1 MCAGDG
7 MKYFK
12 KMACPL
18 YAITVFASG
27 SEAMATAPGTA
38 FDATGGHD
46 LTVTTSYTS
55 GTILVEDHDIADGK
69 GVIFTGS
76 NTADMNIEAGIVK
89 VGSAGAKTCSG
100 ATTVKSGAILQI
112 TAASA
117 GSIAGDIEIKT
128 GGIIMVDSG
137 VAIPASG
144 PSYLFLA
151 DRVYNLHT
159 NLQENVYAA
168 YTAPD
173 PTPKLFC
180 ILAAGLPAGS
190 TIDPSTG
197 AVTLPGPSGS
207 TTSYSVTA
215 AGISAAQADTIT
227 AIPTGWTYDSGTV
240 KLSPVIATAS
250 GFPVSTTLAIDG
262 TGITLPGGYNAQS
275 DGIHK
280 PNADIM
286 SSYDGDV
293 FIFDSGNVKLRSIG
307 ATTEKRLP
315 IGSTINAS
323 SGLVSLPAVTSPA
336 FYFFTP
342 TRIAYFDG
350 ANETDIC
357 LIPTVGFSRA
367 GRLESGAGG
376 TLSLSATTPALPLGS
391 SINASTG
398 VVTLPTISPAPSSGT
413 VSYNGQSNGIHAVQA
428 DTVTA
433 IPTGWSYDSGAVKLS
448 PAIGATDGFPASTTL
463 AADGSGITL
472 PGGHNAQSDGIHK
485 LNDPVVTKPIGF
497 TFSVSGVACDS
508 SAINLAGLPSGSS
521 LSASSADGVDVMLP
535 TGYSFDGANVYDR
548 VTKGAAFPAGFANSN
563 ALGTYKKL
571 ADGNAI
577 TQGAKDSKDVIIG
590 KLQLRPGTIIKLGA
604 GAKWSR
610 DITVA

>member
-1 MCAGDG
+1 
-7 MKYFK
+7 MKSFK
-12 KMACPL
+12 AMACHL
-18 YAITVFASG
+18 YAITVFTSG
-27 SEAMATAPGTA
+27 SEAVASAPGTA
-38 FDATGGHD
+38 FDATGGND
-46 LTVTTSYTS
+46 LEVTASYTS
-55 GTILVEDHDIADGK
+55 GTILVNDNDIEDGK
-69 GVIFTGS
+69 GVVFS
-76 NTADMNIEAGIVK
+76 RNNTADMNIEAGIVK
-89 VGSAGAKTCSG
+89 VGTAGAKTSSG

-137 VAIPASG
+137 VEIPASG

-159 NLQENVYAA
+159 NLAENVSAA

-173 PTPKLFC
+173 PAPKLHC
-180 ILAAGLPAGS
+180 SLAAGLPVGS
-190 TIDPSTG
+190 TINPSTG
-197 AVTLPGPSGS
+197 TVTLPAPSGS

-240 KLSPVIATAS
+240 KLSPVIGTAS
-250 GFPVSTTLAIDG
+250 GFPASTTLAIDG

-280 PNADIM
+280 PNADIV
-286 SSYDGDV
+286 STYDGDV
-293 FIFDSGNVKLRSIG
+293 FIFDSGNVKLRSID

-342 TRIAYFDG
+342 TGIAYFDG

-367 GRLESGAGG
+367 GKLESGAGG
-376 TLSLSATTPALPLGS
+376 VLSLSTSNPAIPLGS
-391 SINASTG
+391 TLAAETG
-398 VVTLPTISPAPSSGT
+398 VVTLPYISPTPATGT
-413 VSYNGQSNGIHAVQA
+413 VSYNAQTDGVHAVQA
-428 DTVTA
+428 DTIAA
-433 IPTGWSYDSGAVKLS
+433 IPAGWSYDSGAVKLS
-448 PAIGATDGFPASTTL
+448 PAIGATNGFPASTTL
-463 AADGSGITL
+463 AADGGGITL
-472 PGGHNAQSDGIHK
+472 PGGYNAQSDGIHK
-485 LNDPVVTKPIGF
+485 PNDPIVTKPIGF
-497 TFSVSGVACDS
+497 TFSASGVACDS

-535 TGYSFDGANVYDR
+535 TGYSFDSANLYNGL
-548 VTKGAAFPAGFANSN
+548 TKGAVFPAGFANSN
-563 ALGTYKKL
+563 ALGSYRKL
-571 ADGNAI
+571 VDGNAI
-577 TQGAKDSKDVIIG
+577 AQGARDCTDVIVG
-590 KLQLRPGTIIKLGA
+590 NLQLRPGAIIKLGA

-610 DITVA
+610 DVTVA